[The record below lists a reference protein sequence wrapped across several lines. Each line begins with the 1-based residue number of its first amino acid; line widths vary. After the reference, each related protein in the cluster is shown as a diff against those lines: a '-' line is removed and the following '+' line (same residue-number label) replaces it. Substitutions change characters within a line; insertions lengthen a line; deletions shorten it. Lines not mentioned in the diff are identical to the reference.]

1 MASSSSNDESN
12 VTTAETFLQSGRETT
27 SVSYLAR
34 LVAEASQWCAV
45 GSSQVKGQVEEL
57 QARQEFDYLRPSR
70 VEKLRDAMDASLL
83 KLTTSEEKAR
93 RQLGEGQNV
102 VASRQWAKECESM
115 ASLVHNFVNWKPR
128 QGDIRGDVTWKSFD
142 LEELQEMQKRL
153 SSAADAIDADI
164 KDLQLRIG
172 RL

>member
-34 LVAEASQWCAV
+34 LVAEA
-45 GSSQVKGQVEEL
+45 SQVKGQVEEL